1 VVGSAARGGSARSS
15 RGVPGLAE
23 GLWFRPGLAEA
34 RWVGRALRRDCGVAV
49 PGCVIVLVTAACVKG
64 AFGVAGAIFDP

>member
-1 VVGSAARGGSARSS
+1 MRSL
-15 RGVPGLAE
+15 GACGWVGLAE
-23 GLWFRPGLAEA
+23 GAEVMA
-34 RWVGRALRRDCGVAV
+34 GPWRGRGVAV